1 MSTKIKEACNIAKK
15 GFIKHFALQSKLQYL
30 SVQMGQSTGIPL
42 LSAQSLSGLPTPCEI
57 LGFYGSDYEGES
69 LLAYSIV
76 LSR

>member
-1 MSTKIKEACNIAKK
+1 MD
-15 GFIKHFALQSKLQYL
+15 
-30 SVQMGQSTGIPL
+30 QSTGIPL

-57 LGFYGSDYEGES
+57 LSFYGSDYEDES